1 MSDLTPSSPAAT
13 MSTGDQH
20 CHLLDMPVETLQRIT
35 SHLDVREVIPAL
47 RQTCKS
53 LENATF
59 DQFTRGSFETIKC
72 CIFYEEDW
80 QRLKQLLSRPA
91 HIMSKIR
98 VIDFTTSFLDDI
110 SPTELQLAPN
120 KLDSNQYTAQ
130 IQASDTYSTLEG
142 IAMQKPLNIAL
153 VARVFHDL
161 KHVLPHVLIDCQLG
175 DNQGPPF
182 EHLSAHRDTLLTMIA
197 TQNKFHSLTISH
209 FSLWELDE
217 FFLQLGPQLLQST
230 SDLKQ
235 FELGFEEDRDSDA
248 PFIWYDFSP
257 EKLAPIHAV
266 LRTSKKLDELHL
278 CMSGFDVLPQQ
289 RDFVQT
295 ALQATASRNMRCLR
309 PEDTEIEEEDLLKA
323 LSGWASSLEEVT
335 LGEIVP
341 DSLRGGWSA
350 VLRQLSTMPKLKVF
364 KVWEPSEMTAA
375 LFPHANLVTLSG
387 FTKGTQ
393 IPLIE
398 DEERGVED
406 IRYGR
411 EYEGRAEVVS
421 GLEELLAKPL
431 PYQLV

>member
-1 MSDLTPSSPAAT
+1 
-13 MSTGDQH
+13 
-20 CHLLDMPVETLQRIT
+20 
-35 SHLDVREVIPAL
+35 
-47 RQTCKS
+47 
-53 LENATF
+53 
-59 DQFTRGSFETIKC
+59 
-72 CIFYEEDW
+72 
-80 QRLKQLLSRPA
+80 
-91 HIMSKIR
+91 
-98 VIDFTTSFLDDI
+98 
-110 SPTELQLAPN
+110 
-120 KLDSNQYTAQ
+120 
-130 IQASDTYSTLEG
+130 
-142 IAMQKPLNIAL
+142 
-153 VARVFHDL
+153 
-161 KHVLPHVLIDCQLG
+161 
-175 DNQGPPF
+175 
-182 EHLSAHRDTLLTMIA
+182 
-197 TQNKFHSLTISH
+197 
-209 FSLWELDE
+209 
-217 FFLQLGPQLLQST
+217 
-230 SDLKQ
+230 
-235 FELGFEEDRDSDA
+235 
-248 PFIWYDFSP
+248 
-257 EKLAPIHAV
+257 
-266 LRTSKKLDELHL
+266 L